1 MTTDKARAEAEA
13 LRTRLESSGRYGPHP
28 TTDPH
33 DGSVEREVERILAEA
48 LTARDAEAEGLRE
61 AVRVLAA
68 EIRLRIID
76 REAIVLGEPDAWI
89 KRSAV
94 LKFVIDERLAN
105 PIAKAA
111 IDAAGGA

>member
-13 LRTRLESSGRYGPHP
+13 RYYVECYAEHF
-28 TTDPH
+28 DPH
-33 DGSVEREVERILAEA
+33 LDPEQRSELFALFLKA

-61 AVRVLAA
+61 AVLTLAT
-68 EIRLRIID
+68 EIRLRIIE
-76 REAIVLGEPDAWI
+76 REAFALGEPDAWI

-94 LKFVIDERLAN
+94 LKFVIEERLAH

-111 IDAAGGA
+111 VERAGGDR